1 MPTQKDPWP
10 HGTPCWV
17 DVMVDD
23 ADAARAFYTALFGWT
38 ADPGSPEFGGYTMC
52 LLEGRPVAGLS
63 PKPESWP
70 GPNVWSTYLAVDDAD
85 ATMARAA
92 AEDGTVVVEPVTV
105 GTMGRM
111 AFGADPAGGMYGMWQ
126 AGEHTGVQVFNEP
139 GSLVWNELMTRDYAK
154 ALSFYG
160 AVFGHQFEE
169 IGNGENFTYSTVTR
183 PDGHIVAGIGAL
195 DRNMPPEVPSHW
207 VTYFGVADTD
217 AAAARA
223 QELGATLEM
232 APFDSQF
239 GRIAVVRAPQGE
251 TFSLISVEQGQPAS
265 AEESAP
271 VSEEAGAEATPAP
284 PTADPAG
291 AGV

>member
-1 MPTQKDPWP
+1 MPIQKDPWP
-10 HGTPCWV
+10 HGTPSWV
-17 DVMVDD
+17 HVMVDD

-38 ADPGSPEFGGYTMC
+38 ADPGPPEYGGYATC
-52 LLEGRPVAGLS
+52 LLEGLPVAGLS
-63 PKPESWP
+63 PKPEGWA
-70 GPNVWSTYLAVDDAD
+70 GPNAWSTYLAVDDAD
-85 ATMARAA
+85 AAVARAGDA
-92 AEDGTVVVEPVTV
+92 GGTTVVEPMTV
-105 GTMGRM
+105 GSLGRM
-111 AFGADPAGGMYGMWQ
+111 AFGADPSGAVYGIWQ
-126 AGEHTGVQVFNEP
+126 AMEHTGVQIYNEP
-139 GSLVWNELMTRDYAK
+139 GSLVWNELMTRDYEA
-154 ALSFYG
+154 ARAFYA
-160 AVFGHQFEE
+160 AVFGYGYEDM
-169 IGNGENFTYSTVTR
+169 GDGENFTYSTVAR

-195 DRNMPPEVPSHW
+195 DRNMPPEVPSRW

-271 VSEEAGAEATPAP
+271 VSEQAGAEATPAA

>member
-38 ADPGSPEFGGYTMC
+38 ADPGPPEFGGYTMC

-92 AEDGTVVVEPVTV
+92 AADGTVVVEPVTV
-105 GTMGRM
+105 GPMGRM
-111 AFGADPAGGMYGMWQ
+111 AFGADPAGGRYGVWQ

-139 GSLVWNELMTRDYAK
+139 GSLVWNELLTRDYAK

-160 AVFGHQFEE
+160 AVFGHRFEE

-251 TFSLISVEQGQPAS
+251 TFSLISVEQAQPA
-265 AEESAP
+265 AAESAP
-271 VSEEAGAEATPAP
+271 VSEQAGAEATPAP

>member
-1 MPTQKDPWP
+1 MPIQNDSWP

-38 ADPGSPEFGGYTMC
+38 ADPGVPEYGGYTMC
-52 LLEGRPVAGLS
+52 RLEGRPVAGLS
-63 PKPESWP
+63 PKPEGSSD
-70 GPNVWSTYLAVDDAD
+70 PNAWSTFLAVDDAD
-85 ATMARAA
+85 AAVARAA
-92 AEDGTVVVEPVTV
+92 SAGGTTVTEPTTV
-105 GTMGRM
+105 GTLGRM
-111 AFGADPAGGMYGMWQ
+111 AFGADPAGAAYGLWQ
-126 AGEHTGVQVFNEP
+126 AMEHTGVKIYNEP
-139 GSLVWNELMTRDYAK
+139 GSLVWNELMTRDYEA
-154 ALSFYG
+154 ARAFYA
-160 AVFGHQFEE
+160 AVFGYRYEDM
-169 IGNGENFTYSTVTR
+169 GDGENFTYSTVAR
-183 PDGHIVAGIGAL
+183 PDGHIVAGIGAI
-195 DRNMPPEVPSHW
+195 DPNMPPEVPSHW

-271 VSEEAGAEATPAP
+271 VSEEAGAEATPTRP
-284 PTADPAG
+284 GADAAG